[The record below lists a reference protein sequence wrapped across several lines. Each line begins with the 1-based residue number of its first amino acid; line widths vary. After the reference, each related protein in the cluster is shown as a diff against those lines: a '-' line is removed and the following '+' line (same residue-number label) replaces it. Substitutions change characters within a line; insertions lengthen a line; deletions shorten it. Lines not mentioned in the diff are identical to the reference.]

1 MIRILSYSPE
11 SHLAPIEV
19 EELKR
24 LVASNFEPEIIV
36 WVDLS
41 EPTEEEEKL
50 ILETIFHFHQLAI
63 EDCQRERLT
72 PERGDHLPKVEDY
85 GSYLF
90 SIINPIDTDEKGV
103 PAANGHDIRTHQ
115 LNVFLGESYIVTHHY
130 EKSHQ
135 IDYGIVSCERNENLL
150 KRGPDYLYHLILDD
164 IVDQYTPMLDG
175 FDQEID
181 RLEDE
186 VFRRPNQRTLL
197 RILGMKRK
205 VFSLRRITMYQ
216 REMVYRLSRGEF
228 ELINQEEI
236 AYYRNVFDHMVRAA
250 ELAESYRDA
259 MTSLLD
265 AYLSMTSNRMNEIM
279 KVLTMFATFFLP
291 LSFIAGLYGMN
302 FDPNTSP
309 YNMPEL
315 HWMYGYPFALGLMLT
330 VGIGLYLYFKRK
342 KWL

>member
-11 SHLAPIEV
+11 SSLAPIEI

-24 LVASNFEPEIIV
+24 LIASNFANDIIA

-41 EPTEEEEKL
+41 EPTEEEETT
-50 ILETIFHFHQLAI
+50 ILESIFHFHPLAI
-63 EDCQRERLT
+63 EDCRREKLT

-90 SIINPIDTDEKGV
+90 SVINPIETDESGT
-103 PAANGHDIRTHQ
+103 PTASGRDIRTHQ

-130 EKSHQ
+130 EQSHS
-135 IDYGIVSCERNENLL
+135 INTGMTSCERNENLL

-228 ELINQEEI
+228 ELINQDEI

-279 KVLTMFATFFLP
+279 KVLTMFSTFFLP
-291 LSFIAGLYGMN
+291 LTFIAGLYGMN
-302 FDPNTSP
+302 FDPNASP

-315 HWMYGYPFALGLMLT
+315 RWFYGYPFALVLML
-330 VGIGLYLYFKRK
+330 VIGIAMYIYFRK
-342 KWL
+342 KKWM